1 MITKAVPSL
10 LTVANLVL
18 GLIALILS
26 YQGFTANAALLVV
39 IGMVLDGMDGR
50 VARWLHAESLFGKE
64 LDSLSDIV
72 TFGVAPA
79 FIMYNTSLHYE
90 GWMGLFLTVMFP
102 VCGALRLARFNLQT
116 KSTNYFVGLPIT
128 AAGGILATMA
138 LYHGLLNQ
146 ADIILPLAMLV
157 LALLMVS
164 QVRYPNFKKVA
175 FPKSAV
181 VVVPL
186 LAILVFVVFRYHH
199 SAVNRLIFI
208 PLAVYALY
216 GIRRMFKKGKLA
228 DDEADAQI
236 YKTSMK

>member
-1 MITKAVPSL
+1 
-10 LTVANLVL
+10 
-18 GLIALILS
+18 
-26 YQGFTANAALLVV
+26 
-39 IGMVLDGMDGR
+39 
-50 VARWLHAESLFGKE
+50 
-64 LDSLSDIV
+64 
-72 TFGVAPA
+72 
-79 FIMYNTSLHYE
+79 
-90 GWMGLFLTVMFP
+90 
-102 VCGALRLARFNLQT
+102 
-116 KSTNYFVGLPIT
+116 
-128 AAGGILATMA
+128 MA